1 MAVAVVAVV
10 AALVALVLLLGG
22 GVALA
27 KIRRVSA
34 QNRLVLSAIV
44 DSSSDAIVSIDR
56 EGRVTTWN
64 SAAERLFG
72 YSQAE
77 MVGKAYE
84 MIVPPEELE
93 TFRANFRAIRE
104 RRGQVTAAETTRVAK
119 DGHRVEVSL
128 SAFSVIG
135 GGATV
140 FGAILRDLTAQRG
153 AENTLRETQRRLQAI
168 LDNSPNLIYL
178 KDLEGRFVMVNRQLA
193 DLLERPVE
201 DILGK
206 TVHDMYPP
214 EAASSF
220 AEADRVV
227 LESGASFEREE
238 RVIFPRGQ
246 RVTINSKFPL
256 FGLDGKLE
264 FIGGI
269 ATDITARR
277 QAEDDLRELQWQ
289 LQGIME
295 NAFTSIHLKDLEGHY
310 LLVNHEQEK
319 LLGHPASEILGRT
332 AHDFLPP
339 ETAVSLT
346 AREREVIESGQPA
359 ITQEVTLPLPGGDRV
374 ILSNKFPLRGRDGTI
389 QYLGGIAL
397 DITDRKRTES
407 VLASATA
414 AADAANHAKS
424 EFLSRMSHELRT
436 PLNVVLGFGQLLQLD
451 ELRPD
456 QEEAVGHILNAGAHL
471 LDIINDAL
479 DISRVESGRVSLSLE
494 PVELAAFC
502 RETTQLLRPLADAS
516 GIRIDQPPPQANEP
530 WVTADRQRLKQIL
543 LNLISNS
550 IKYNHQ
556 GGLVTI
562 SWAMTETGAL
572 RCAVADTGPGIAP
585 EKHHRVFTPFD
596 RLGAEGTEIE
606 GTGLG
611 LALTRRLVEAM
622 GGAIGFES
630 DAGGGATF
638 WIDLLPAVRPGSVQ
652 PEEAIRGISAA
663 PAGPSQPKVIV
674 YIEDSLANVDLMEF
688 LLGRWTNVTVIPA
701 MQGRMGLDLV
711 RQHHPDLVLLD
722 LNLPD
727 LPGEEVLRQLKSDPA
742 TSGITVVVASADA
755 TPQQIERLMAAGA
768 TEYFTKPFNVPRLL
782 EALARELGVKRE
794 PTG

>member
-22 GVALA
+22 AVALT
-27 KIRRVSA
+27 KIRRVSV
-34 QNRLVLSAIV
+34 QNRLLSAIV
-44 DSSSDAIVSIDR
+44 DSSSDALISIDR
-56 EGRVTTWN
+56 EGRVTSWN
-64 SAAERLFG
+64 SAAEQMFG
-72 YSQAE
+72 YSRAE
-77 MVGKAYE
+77 IIGKAYE
-84 MIVPPEELE
+84 VLVPPDDLA
-93 TFRANFRAIRE
+93 TFRSSLQATGEGSGPLAARE
-104 RRGQVTAAETTRVAK
+104 TVRMAR
-119 DGHRVEVSL
+119 DGRRVEVSL
-128 SAFSVIG
+128 SAFTVIG
-135 GGATV
+135 GGTTV
-140 FGAILRDLTAQRG
+140 SGAILRDLTAQRR
-153 AENTLRETQRRLQAI
+153 AENTLRETQQRLQAI

-178 KDLEGRFVMVNRQLA
+178 KDVEGRFVMVNRQLA
-193 DLLERPVE
+193 ELLECPPGEVV
-201 DILGK
+201 GK
-206 TVHDMYPP
+206 TAYDLFPSEVADT
-214 EAASSF
+214 F
-220 AEADRVV
+220 AESDRIV
-227 LESGASFEREE
+227 LASRASFEREE
-238 RVIFPRGQ
+238 RVIFPRGE

-256 FGLDGKLE
+256 FGLDGTLE
-264 FIGGI
+264 FICGI
-269 ATDITARR
+269 ATDMTARR

-295 NAFTSIHLKDLEGHY
+295 NTFTSMYVKDLEGRY
-310 LLVNHEQEK
+310 TLVNHELEE
-319 LLGHPASEILGRT
+319 LLGRPASEILGQT
-332 AHDFLPP
+332 AHDLLPP
-339 ETAVSLT
+339 ETAAHLT
-346 AREREVIESGQPA
+346 AHDREAVEAEMS
-359 ITQEVTLPLPGGDRV
+359 ITHEVTLAVPGGDRV
-374 ILSNKFPLRGRDGTI
+374 VLSNKFPLRGRDGTI

-397 DITDRKRTES
+397 DITDRKRVES
-407 VLASATA
+407 ALASATA
-414 AADAANHAKS
+414 AADAANRAKS

-451 ELRPD
+451 DLRPD
-456 QEEAVGHILNAGAHL
+456 QEEAVGHILNAGTHL

-494 PVELAAFC
+494 PVELATFC

-516 GIRIDQPPPQANEP
+516 GIRIEEPAPQADEP

-543 LNLISNS
+543 LNLISNA

-562 SWAMTETGAL
+562 SWAMTETGTL

-596 RLGAEGTEIE
+596 RLGAEGTGIE

-611 LALTRRLVEAM
+611 LALTKRLVEAM

-630 DAGGGATF
+630 DAGSGATF

-652 PEEAIRGISAA
+652 AGEAIRGISAA

-688 LLGRWTNVTVIPA
+688 LLARWTNVTVIPA

-727 LPGEEVLRQLKSDPA
+727 LPGEEVLRALKSDPA

-782 EALARELGVKRE
+782 EALARELGAVRE
-794 PTG
+794 PAE